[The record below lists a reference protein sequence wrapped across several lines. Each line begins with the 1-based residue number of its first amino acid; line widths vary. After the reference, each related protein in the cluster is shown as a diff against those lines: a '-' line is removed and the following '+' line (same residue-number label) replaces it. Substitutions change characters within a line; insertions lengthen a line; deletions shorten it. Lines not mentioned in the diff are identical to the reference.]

1 LAVSWEEGEAGLA
14 GEVEE
19 AVAGLWDLLVDALE
33 EAGDGELRRGLE
45 DAILLLE
52 DLRKL
57 LLRYAERAERGALE
71 LPLLDKA
78 ERAAKQLLSD
88 LEDLEWRSG
97 GRLSDALS
105 EACERAESLVD
116 LVDMLREWA
125 EDAMADAAPADDD
138 WDDFDDYLDDEE
150 IDDLEEDLV

>member
-1 LAVSWEEGEAGLA
+1 LAVSWEEGEEGLA

-19 AVAGLWDLLVDALE
+19 AVAWLWDLLRDALE

-57 LLRYAERAERGALE
+57 LLRYAEQMERGVLE

-97 GRLSDALS
+97 GRLSDTLS

-125 EDAMADAAPADDD
+125 EDAIADAAPADD
-138 WDDFDDYLDDEE
+138 WDDSDDYLDDEE
-150 IDDLEEDLV
+150 VDEEEDLL

>member
-1 LAVSWEEGEAGLA
+1 LTVSWEEGEEGLA

-57 LLRYAERAERGALE
+57 LLRYAEQAERGVLE

-78 ERAAKQLLSD
+78 ERAARQLLSD

-97 GRLSDALS
+97 GRLSDTLS

-125 EDAMADAAPADDD
+125 EDAIADAAPADDD
-138 WDDFDDYLDDEE
+138 WDDSDDYLDDEE
-150 IDDLEEDLV
+150 VDEEEDLL

>member
-1 LAVSWEEGEAGLA
+1 LAVSWEEGEEGLA

-19 AVAGLWDLLVDALE
+19 AVAGLWDLLKDALE

-57 LLRYAERAERGALE
+57 LLRYAEQAERGVLE

-88 LEDLEWRSG
+88 LLDLEWRSE
-97 GRLSDALS
+97 GRLSDTLS
-105 EACERAESLVD
+105 EACERAESLID

-125 EDAMADAAPADDD
+125 EDAIADAAPADD
-138 WDDFDDYLDDEE
+138 WDDDWDDYLDDEE
-150 IDDLEEDLV
+150 IDEEEDVV

>member
-1 LAVSWEEGEAGLA
+1 LAVSWEEGEEGLA

-19 AVAGLWDLLVDALE
+19 AVAGLWDLLRDALE

-57 LLRYAERAERGALE
+57 LLRYAEQMERGVLE

-97 GRLSDALS
+97 GRLSDTLS

-125 EDAMADAAPADDD
+125 EDAIADAAPADDD
-138 WDDFDDYLDDEE
+138 WEDDWNDYLDEE
-150 IDDLEEDLV
+150 EEDLV

>member
-1 LAVSWEEGEAGLA
+1 MT

-33 EAGDGELRRGLE
+33 EAGDGELRRDLE

-71 LPLLDKA
+71 LPLLDEA

-88 LEDLEWRSG
+88 LEDLEWRSE
-97 GRLSDALS
+97 GRLSDTLS

-116 LVDMLREWA
+116 LVDTLREWA
-125 EDAMADAAPADDD
+125 EDAIADAAPADGD

>member
-1 LAVSWEEGEAGLA
+1 MAVSWEEGEEGLA

-19 AVAGLWDLLVDALE
+19 AVAGLWDLLRDALE

-57 LLRYAERAERGALE
+57 LLRYAERAERGVLE

-78 ERAAKQLLSD
+78 ERAARQLLSD

-97 GRLSDALS
+97 GRLSDTLS

-125 EDAMADAAPADDD
+125 EDAIADAAPADDD
-138 WDDFDDYLDDEE
+138 WDDSDDYLDDEIE
-150 IDDLEEDLV
+150 EEDLL